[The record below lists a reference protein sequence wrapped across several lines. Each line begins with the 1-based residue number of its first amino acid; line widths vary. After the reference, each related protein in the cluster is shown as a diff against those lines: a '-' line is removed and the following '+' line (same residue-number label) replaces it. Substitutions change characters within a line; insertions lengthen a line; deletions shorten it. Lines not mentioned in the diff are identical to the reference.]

1 MRVIAIDPAPGK
13 KSTVFDGAEFRQCS
27 AVELRELING
37 IASRKEAVLVCWD
50 APLTGPFD
58 PSVAGAHR
66 FDFTKRPIERFFSRK
81 QTGFKAPD
89 GISVRGYGECPH
101 WTITRSLLGLPR
113 VGDYDKAESK
123 LPLRLITEST
133 VKIRNRPS
141 VVEYHPG
148 LATWLWCRVSRDS
161 EASWSYKGNK
171 PENCRIRNEIWQ
183 IVLDRSGFDAELPRP
198 QNDDEFDAAIGFILG
213 SLFVEKSES
222 VPKRCYLLGDRRNG
236 VMLLPHASGLADAWL
251 RWSQAASP
259 SLDQGGNV
267 PRDEETGV
275 FVQSRELVSGGLDK
289 VSSFAGEVGSGIKGS
304 AASAMSGAKGTAR
317 GAAGAARKVYG
328 WAELGSKQAFASAA
342 KLSDALLATT
352 QGVLASSL
360 AIDLSELIASTVSGP
375 ATIYDRAMDAEYL
388 RAFIGGG
395 NHRLFDGGHTIAG
408 AWEAVRNASPDD
420 TIIEEAIGFLDAMFK
435 DLVTPK
441 GLPIANWDKETYDLV
456 SEFLQTKY
464 GISKD
469 WFYDLNSYDAP
480 ELLAGVIGL
489 AAVILSWEEEDV
501 EKFAKLVGG
510 MGVSAAFSANP
521 LLLTVTVISLART
534 FQKAEHSDEYVIAVD
549 GLLKGGVG
557 AGSALAAASQVAVFG
572 GPAGLALLAGL
583 SAGLLA
589 NLATRNISI
598 EQFKEFVV
606 ERTTAAAT
614 EVKYLAKL
622 EDAQP
627 NTAW

>member
-1 MRVIAIDPAPGK
+1 MRVFAIDPAPGK

-58 PSVAGAHR
+58 PAVAGVHR
-66 FDFTKRPIERFFSRK
+66 YDFTKRPIERFFSRK
-81 QTGFKAPD
+81 QTGFKVPD
-89 GISVRGYGECPH
+89 GISVRGYGECSH

-113 VGDYDKAESK
+113 VGEYDKAESK
-123 LPLRLITEST
+123 LPLRLLIESAA
-133 VKIRNRPS
+133 KIHTRPS
-141 VVEYHPG
+141 VVEFHPG
-148 LATWLWCRVSRDS
+148 LAAWLWCRVVRGPG
-161 EASWSYKGNK
+161 ASWSYKGDK
-171 PENCRIRNEIWQ
+171 PENRRIRDEMWE
-183 IVLDRSGFDAELPRP
+183 IVLDRSGFKAELPRP
-198 QNDDEFDAAIGFILG
+198 RTDDEFDAAIGFILG
-213 SLFVEKSES
+213 SLFVGKPES
-222 VPKRCYLLGDRRNG
+222 APKRCYLLGDRRHG

-251 RWSQAASP
+251 HWCQTASP
-259 SLDQGGNV
+259 VSDGGVNAS
-267 PRDEETGV
+267 RSEDTGV
-275 FVQSRELVSGGLDK
+275 LVQSRDFVSGGLNK

-317 GAAGAARKVYG
+317 GAAGAARKVHD
-328 WAELGSKQAFASAA
+328 WAELGSKQALASAA

-352 QGVLASSL
+352 QGVLASSI
-360 AIDLSELIASTVSGP
+360 ATDLSALLASTVSEP
-375 ATIYDRAMDAEYL
+375 ATIYDKAMDAEYL
-388 RAFIGGG
+388 LTFIGGG

-420 TIIEEAIGFLDAMFK
+420 TIIEEAMGFLDAMFK

-456 SEFLQTKY
+456 SEFLQSKY

-521 LLLTVTVISLART
+521 LLLMVTVVSLARA
-534 FQKAEHSDEYVIAVD
+534 FQKAEHSDEYVKAAD

-572 GPAGLALLAGL
+572 GPVGLALLAGL

-589 NLATRNISI
+589 NLAAKNISI